1 MRRKANHTLIHMT
14 DKNVNHSDRPHAEF
28 GPSSLKHIN
37 NCAGWESRGGTNS
50 AAEMG
55 TRIHEAV
62 EVRDP
67 SALHDEKEVAIYEK
81 LIQDMD
87 GAIEFL
93 KNHTG
98 VEPVVH
104 QEIRLEM
111 KLDGCETF
119 GTADIVAV
127 AGSCAVLHDHK
138 TGIGKVDAP
147 PENWQST
154 AYAVGV
160 FQTFP
165 EVDTIFASFSMP
177 QRNELLVGE
186 YTRNKLAEYIQNLS
200 NAINKASVVRPQWAN
215 GGTPDW
221 EQLEISNSCQY
232 CMHKDR
238 CPALGHTAQEV
249 ATRYRP
255 ELLPSGS
262 IASSDIEDPEILAR
276 LYTIATI
283 VEKWAEGIRHR
294 AVEMAKQGHELPG
307 LKLKSLGSRK
317 IIVDKAGF
325 LEYASARGLSPFDII
340 ELSDVPLAKI
350 RDHYAS
356 KAPKGKKTAW
366 ARDFE
371 DGMQA
376 ERLLDK
382 GAERYTLTQE

>member
-1 MRRKANHTLIHMT
+1 MENKTP
-14 DKNVNHSDRPHAEF
+14 DHSERPHAEF

-37 NCAGWESRGGTNS
+37 NCPGWESRGGTNS

-62 EVRDP
+62 EVRNP
-67 SALHDEKEVAIYEK
+67 SALHDEKEVEIYEK
-81 LIQDMD
+81 LVQDMD

-93 KNHTG
+93 RTHTG
-98 VEPVVH
+98 VEPVIH
-104 QEIRLEM
+104 QEIRLDI
-111 KLDGCETF
+111 KLNECETF

-127 AGSCAVLHDHK
+127 SGNCAVLHDHK

-160 FQTFP
+160 FQLFP
-165 EVDTIFASFSMP
+165 EVDTIFASFSLP

-186 YTRNKLAEYIQNLS
+186 YTREKLFEYVEKLSKAIQQ
-200 NAINKASVVRPQWAN
+200 ATRVRPQWAF
-215 GGTPDW
+215 GGTPNW
-221 EQLEISNSCQY
+221 ELLSISNSCQY
-232 CMHKDR
+232 CLHKDR
-238 CPALGHTAQEV
+238 CPALGHTAQEL
-249 ATRYRP
+249 AKRYNP
-255 ELLPSGS
+255 DLIPSGN
-262 IASSDIEDPEILAR
+262 IAGKDIEDPEVLAR

-283 VEKWAEGIRHR
+283 VEKWAEGIKYR

-307 LKLKSLGSRK
+307 LRLKSLGSRK

-325 LEYASARGLSPFDII
+325 LEYVSSRGLSAFDII

-350 RDHYAS
+350 RDHYAG

-371 DGMQA
+371 DGLQS
-376 ERLLDK
+376 ERILDK
-382 GAERYTLTQE
+382 GAERFTLTQE

>member
-1 MRRKANHTLIHMT
+1 MENK
-14 DKNVNHSDRPHAEF
+14 DVDHSARPHAEF

-37 NCAGWESRGGTNS
+37 NCPGWESRGGTNA

-67 SALHDEKEVAIYEK
+67 SALHDEKELGIYEK
-81 LIQDMD
+81 LIVDMD

-93 KNHTG
+93 RNHTS
-98 VEPVVH
+98 VEPVIH
-104 QEIRLEM
+104 QEIRLDI
-111 KLDGCETF
+111 KLNECETF

-160 FQTFP
+160 FQLFP
-165 EVDTIFASFSMP
+165 EVDTIFASFSLP

-186 YTRNKLAEYIQNLS
+186 YSRERLFEYVEKLSAAIQQATR
-200 NAINKASVVRPQWAN
+200 VRPQWSF
-215 GGTPDW
+215 GGVPEW
-221 EQLEISNSCQY
+221 SLLSISNSCQY
-232 CMHKDR
+232 CMPKDR
-238 CPALGHTAQEV
+238 CPALGHTAQEI
-249 ATRYRP
+249 AKRYSP
-255 ELLPSGS
+255 DLVPSGN
-262 IASSDIEDPEILAR
+262 IAGKDIEDPEVLAR
-276 LYTIATI
+276 MYTVATI
-283 VEKWAEGIRHR
+283 VEKWAEGIRYR

-307 LKLKSLGSRK
+307 LRLKSLGSRK

-325 LEYASARGLSPFDII
+325 LDYASARGLSAFDII

-350 RDHYAS
+350 RDHYAG

-371 DGMQA
+371 DGLQS
-376 ERLLDK
+376 ERILDK
-382 GAERYTLTQE
+382 GAERFTLTQE

>member
-1 MRRKANHTLIHMT
+1 MEN
-14 DKNVNHSDRPHAEF
+14 KNVDHSARPHAEF
-28 GPSSLKHIN
+28 GPSSLKHIH
-37 NCAGWESRGGTNS
+37 NCPGWESRGGTNS

-62 EVRDP
+62 EIRNP
-67 SALHDEKEVAIYEK
+67 SALHDEKEVEIYEK
-81 LIQDMD
+81 LLEDMD

-93 KNHTG
+93 HTRTKI
-98 VEPVVH
+98 EPTIH

-111 KLDGCETF
+111 QLNGCETF

-127 AGSCAVLHDHK
+127 AGNCAVLHDHK

-160 FQTFP
+160 FQMFP
-165 EVDTIFASFSMP
+165 EVNSIFASFSLP

-186 YTRNKLAEYIQNLS
+186 YTREKLAEYIDKLS
-200 NAINKASVVRPQWAN
+200 AAIQQAMRTRPQWAF
-215 GGTPDW
+215 GGVPDW
-221 EQLEISNSCQY
+221 EQLSISNSCQY
-232 CMHKDR
+232 CLHKDR

-249 ATRYRP
+249 VKRYNP
-255 ELLPSGS
+255 EQLPSGNIS
-262 IASSDIEDPEILAR
+262 GKDIEDPEVLAR
-276 LYTIATI
+276 MYVIATI
-283 VEKWAEGIRHR
+283 VEKWAEGIRYR

-307 LKLKSLGSRK
+307 LRLKSLGSRK

-325 LEYASARGLSPFDII
+325 LNYASERGLSAFDII

-376 ERLLDK
+376 ERILDK
-382 GAERYTLTQE
+382 GAERFTLTQK